1 MSTSTTHTGT
11 EFRLPDVGEGLTE
24 AEIVTWRV
32 GPGDIVGVNDPLA
45 DIETA
50 KSLVELS
57 SPHAGTVAELCAA
70 EGETIAVGAVLLR
83 FAGAD
88 GPGSPEPALAPATPD
103 ATADASAPATATA
116 TATALDDPAEPAEQ
130 PAVLVGPGPRAEP
143 SRRRRRI
150 RDAAAAGA
158 SGDAPAARAPALA
171 RGATTVPDPEPAAP
185 VPAGPET
192 VGPASAGRTSVE
204 PAAAGP
210 ASMGPGPQPARNG
223 TAPPP
228 AAPAVRRLA
237 RELGIPLASVAAT
250 GPGGRVLREDV
261 LGHFTAG
268 LALGP
273 ATPDGELRTPI
284 RGVRKATADAVT
296 RSAFTAPHVTE
307 FLDVDVTGTVEL
319 VARLRDDPR
328 LAGSRVTPLL
338 VVARAVLAAV
348 RAHPEIN
355 ARWSAE
361 TAEIVQHAAVNL
373 GIAAA
378 TDRGLIVPNIA
389 AADRLD
395 LPGLARALDAL
406 VATARSGRTPV
417 ADLTGGTL
425 TVTNIGVFGVD
436 AATPIL
442 NPGEAAILCLG
453 AFRRRPWVVG
463 DDVVPRWT
471 TRLSLSFD
479 HRLVDG
485 ELASRVLARIGAVL
499 TDPTWELAL
508 T

>member
-1 MSTSTTHTGT
+1 MSSSTVSAGT

-32 GPGDIVGVNDPLA
+32 APGDTVGVNDPLA

-70 EGETIAVGAVLLR
+70 EGDTVPVGSVLLR
-83 FAGAD
+83 FTGAHGSGPSVGATGGTGSAGAR
-88 GPGSPEPALAPATPD
+88 D
-103 ATADASAPATATA
+103 AAD
-116 TATALDDPAEPAEQ
+116 LPAEE

-143 SRRRRRI
+143 SRRRRRA
-150 RDAAAAGA
+150 RDTGPGRPHTAAGA
-158 SGDAPAARAPALA
+158 ATGGTDHPDGRPGAGNSGSSPNTGTGTGTNTGTGTGAGTGTGTGAGTGTGGATTAAGAAVAGDADAPAPRAP
-171 RGATTVPDPEPAAP
+171 VNP
-185 VPAGPET
+185 
-192 VGPASAGRTSVE
+192 
-204 PAAAGP
+204 
-210 ASMGPGPQPARNG
+210 
-223 TAPPP
+223 APPP

-237 RELGIPLASVAAT
+237 RELGIPLASVTAT

-261 LGHFTAG
+261 LGHFTSG
-268 LALGP
+268 LGP
-273 ATPDGELRTPI
+273 AVTAPDGEIRTPI
-284 RGVRKATADAVT
+284 RGVRRATAEAVT

-319 VARLRDDPR
+319 VARLREDPR

-355 ARWSAE
+355 ATWSAE
-361 TAEIVQHAAVNL
+361 TGEIVQHASVNL

-406 VATARSGRTPV
+406 VETARAGRTPV
-417 ADLTGGTL
+417 SDLTGGTV

-453 AFRRRPWVVG
+453 AFGRRPWVVG

-485 ELASRVLARIGAVL
+485 ELGSRVLARIGAVL

-508 T
+508 A

>member
-1 MSTSTTHTGT
+1 MSSSTVPTGTAPTGTVPTGT

-32 GPGDIVGVNDPLA
+32 SPGDTVGINDPLA

-70 EGETIAVGAVLLR
+70 EGDTVPVGSVLLR
-83 FAGAD
+83 FAGPD
-88 GPGSPEPALAPATPD
+88 GPGSPDPGPDGPGSPAAGSGGPG
-103 ATADASAPATATA
+103 SAAAGPVEAGG
-116 TATALDDPAEPAEQ
+116 PGEQ
-130 PAVLVGPGPRAEP
+130 PAVLVGPGPRPEA
-143 SRRRRRI
+143 SRRRKRT
-150 RDAAAAGA
+150 RDAAAGDTGSSGGRA
-158 SGDAPAARAPALA
+158 GDAPGTAR
-171 RGATTVPDPEPAAP
+171 VAAP
-185 VPAGPET
+185 SPTPPAGPGT
-192 VGPASAGRTSVE
+192 GPAGSGS
-204 PAAAGP
+204 
-210 ASMGPGPQPARNG
+210 
-223 TAPPP
+223 APPP

-237 RELGIPLASVAAT
+237 RELGIPLTSVTAT

-261 LGHFTAG
+261 LGHFTA
-268 LALGP
+268 ALSP
-273 ATPDGELRTPI
+273 ATPDGEIRTPI
-284 RGVRKATADAVT
+284 RGVRRATADAVT

-319 VARLRDDPR
+319 VARLREDPR

-338 VVARAVLAAV
+338 VAARAVLAAV

-361 TAEIVQHAAVNL
+361 TGEIVQHAAVNL

-389 AADRLD
+389 GADRLD

-406 VATARSGRTPV
+406 VQTARSGRTPV

-425 TVTNIGVFGVD
+425 TITNIGVFGVD

-485 ELASRVLARIGAVL
+485 ELGSRVLARIGTVL

-508 T
+508 A